1 MLTNYFPEIKY
12 DQAMATPL
20 VFKSVLSR
28 GRVVQS
34 TKIGGVQNLMVTS
47 REEKGIINGKMRII
61 NLSPTV

>member
-12 DQAMATPL
+12 DQAMAPL